1 MRKHIGEKAFF
12 GATLL
17 AGTTCFG
24 FAPAEDETP
33 DRPNIIL
40 ILCDDMGY
48 SDIGCFGGEISTPN
62 IDYMAEN
69 GVRFTRFYNTAKS
82 FPSRA
87 ALLTGLY
94 AYQSRSG
101 NGWHLPMENC
111 VFIPELLKSKG
122 YRTFWTGKWHLHDR
136 PDKRGFDR
144 NYGFLNLGIISNY
157 FAPHLPGSLAP
168 WGNHHQFSAPPW
180 LVEDSLYQTYI
191 PQDSGFYA
199 TDAFTSRAIG
209 WIEENQEGSRDPF
222 FLYLAYNAPH
232 WPLQAPEEDV
242 KKYLGR
248 YMEGWDKL
256 REERYR
262 RMQEMGIIDKDW
274 PLTPRGP
281 RVPAWEDVEDKVYM
295 DRRMA
300 VYAAMI
306 DRMDQNIGRLLDKLR
321 ELGIEENTLILFLSD
336 NGADALDYRGVPGHP
351 IGTLISFE
359 SYGRGWA
366 NFCNTPFRRYKG
378 ENHEGGIAT
387 PLVAYW
393 PAGIRDRGRICREPG
408 HLVDI
413 MATVADVSHAQYPEH
428 LNGEKT
434 IPMQGVSLLPALR
447 DKSANHHNHIFFSR
461 PGGEAVIRGKW
472 KLARLNPGPWELYDM
487 EKDRVEMNDLTG
499 EYPEK
504 VYELNAAWKAW
515 AVYSNVMDWRS
526 WRDPYNPEPHVKSV
540 NISQTEVRKTG
551 ERDFQFEL
559 RLENDMNHPMQ
570 FTGRFEDNE
579 KAEIGQGKSVET
591 TLAPGEVKNIQVRG
605 RLTKDAGTMKHLKFS
620 WSNVYVNEYKVDFGK
635 KCLENGMLRVTV
647 K

>member
-1 MRKHIGEKAFF
+1 MKKNIRETAIF

-17 AGTTCFG
+17 AGTTCFM
-24 FAPAEDETP
+24 FASAEDETP

-69 GVRFTRFYNTAKS
+69 GVKFTRFYNTAKS
-82 FPSRA
+82 FPTRA

-101 NGWHLPMENC
+101 NEWHLPMENC
-111 VFIPELLKSKG
+111 VFIPELLKSRG

-136 PDKRGFDR
+136 PDERGFDR
-144 NYGFLNLGIISNY
+144 NFGFLNQGFIPNC
-157 FAPHLPGSLAP
+157 FAPHLPGPMYP
-168 WGNHHQFSAPPW
+168 WVPGHQVQAPPW
-180 LVEDSLYQTYI
+180 LVEDSLYQTYVSE
-191 PQDSGFYA
+191 DTGFYA

-209 WIEENQEGSRDPF
+209 WIEENQEGSGDPF

-232 WPLQAPEEDV
+232 WPLQAPGEDV

-336 NGADALDYRGVPGHP
+336 NGAEPGYFREGNHA
-351 IGTLISFE
+351 IGTLLSFE

-366 NFCNTPFRRYKG
+366 NFCNTPFRRYKL

-393 PAGIRDRGRICREPG
+393 PAGISDRGRICREPG

-413 MATVADVSHAQYPEH
+413 MATVADVSQAEYPQY
-428 LNGEKT
+428 LNGEKI
-434 IPMQGVSLLPALR
+434 IPMQGVSLLPGLR
-447 DKSANHHNHIFFSR
+447 DESVHQHDHIFFSR
-461 PGGEAVIRGKW
+461 PRGEAVIRGKR
-472 KLARLNPGPWELYDM
+472 KLVRLNPGPWELYDM
-487 EKDRVEMNDLTG
+487 EKDRVEMNDLAG

-515 AVYSNVMDWRS
+515 AIYSNVRNWTARQ
-526 WRDPYNPEPHVKSV
+526 DPFNPEPYVRAV
-540 NISQTEVRKTG
+540 NISPTEVRKKG
-551 ERDFQFEL
+551 EQDFQFEL

-570 FTGRFEDNE
+570 FNGRFEDNE

-605 RLTKDAGTMKHLKFS
+605 RLTKDAGKMEHLIFS
-620 WSNVYVNEYKVDFGK
+620 WSNAYVNEYRVDLGK
-635 KCLENGMLRVTV
+635 KCLENGTLSVLV
-647 K
+647 D